1 MARETTTLESI
12 EDHNTRMNLLIFFD
26 VASRSLQQLFDVL
39 RDRSKEGV
47 RRRIEYLNVLRLHA
61 VQETERGMRSLGQNK
76 LGKRLRNNLRRV
88 GMYGEVL
95 KAKLELLW
103 DCLRDGTLEPIL
115 KTLNSILGSLG
126 GVLHFA
132 DVLKEFKENMEVAVD
147 SLGKDGG
154 LISLNLEPPPLL

>member
-1 MARETTTLESI
+1 MTPEEHMPESV
-12 EDHNTRMNLLIFFD
+12 EDYNTRMNLFIFFD
-26 VASRSLQQLFDVL
+26 VACGSLQQLFDVL
-39 RDRSKEGV
+39 RDQSKDGMRKRMEH
-47 RRRIEYLNVLRLHA
+47 LNVLRNHA
-61 VQETERGMRSLGQNK
+61 LDETRKGVRRLSQNRTSS
-76 LGKRLRNNLRRV
+76 RLREGLRRV
-88 GMYGEVL
+88 GMYGELL

-132 DVLKEFKENMEVAVD
+132 ELLKEFKENMEVAAD

-154 LISLNLEPPPLL
+154 LISLRLDPPSLF